1 MPPQKT
7 TGPKLISPYIFSGR
21 FWITFLLFLTN
32 QVPLFAIVTIGVP
45 SPFANVSIWG
55 PNSPLFVNKV

>member
-1 MPPQKT
+1 MPPKKQRDQNWSRLT
-7 TGPKLISPYIFSGR
+7 FLGAVSKLR
-21 FWITFLLFLTN
+21 FLLFLTN